1 MKRIKNIIALTIA
14 AGCIWHAKAEL
25 NVGIGSMD
33 ITPPVG
39 TELSGYTSRRV
50 SNGILDPLEAIAV
63 AFSDGTNRAVVIS
76 ADIINL
82 RAYFDL
88 YREGIA
94 ADTGLDPQAVF
105 IACTHTHTG
114 PVVCKC
120 VYGQKFNSFENA
132 SVYARSLKD
141 RLASAA
147 KLALSDLAPARLSIA
162 RGEAKGISFVRRYRM
177 KDGSC
182 RTNPGVGNPNIVAP
196 IGVADEQVQLVRI
209 DREGKDAIAIVNFQ
223 CHPDTIGGCKISAD
237 WPRVVR
243 ETVERVLDGVK
254 CVLFNGPQGDTNHI
268 CTDASKKAL
277 QKRSSNKS
285 VHKHMGRVIAGEAIG
300 LWDICE
306 PVAAGKVGFGI
317 TMASVKTNRG
327 TPEQVEKARKIMD
340 LVRAGRSNEV
350 PGKGMQHT
358 TNMAEARRIEHLAN
372 GPDYYE
378 FPLSAVTIG
387 NALAFTGF
395 PGEPFTGYGL
405 KIKEK
410 SPFTMT
416 IPVCVVNGNFGYLPT
431 ADAFKETGY
440 ETQGSFFTEGLE
452 KAMLEGHLDQLD
464 RLIERK

>member
-1 MKRIKNIIALTIA
+1 MRRIKKIITLGIV
-14 AGCIWHAKAEL
+14 AGSIFYAKAEFK
-25 NVGIGSMD
+25 VGIGSMD

-39 TELSGYTSRRV
+39 TELSGYPTRRV
-50 SNGILDPLEAIAV
+50 SNDVLDPLEAIAV
-63 AFSDGTNRAVVIS
+63 AFDDGTNRAVVIS

-94 ADTGLDPQAVF
+94 AETGLDPQAVF

-120 VYGQKFNSFENA
+120 VYGQRFNSFDNA
-132 SVYARSLKD
+132 SVYALSLKD
-141 RLASAA
+141 RLASAV
-147 KLALSDLAPARLSIA
+147 KLALSDLAPAKLSIA
-162 RGEAKGISFVRRYRM
+162 RGEAKNISFIRRYRM

-182 RTNPGVGNPNIVAP
+182 RTNPGVGNPDIVAP
-196 IGVADEQVQLVRI
+196 IGVPDEQVQLVRV
-209 DREGKDAIAIVNFQ
+209 DRSGKKSIAIVNFQ

-243 ETVERVLDGVK
+243 ETVERVLDDVK
-254 CVLFNGPQGDTNHI
+254 CIFINGPQGDSNHI
-268 CTDASKKAL
+268 CTDITKKAIVAR
-277 QKRSSNKS
+277 KKS
-285 VHKHMGRVIAGEAIG
+285 VYKHMGRVIGGEVIG

-306 PVAAGKVGFGI
+306 PVDAGKVGFGI
-317 TMASVKTNRG
+317 AIASVKTNRG
-327 TPEQVEKARKIMD
+327 TPEQVEKARTIMD

-358 TNMAEARRIEHLAN
+358 TNVAEARRIEHLAD

-387 NALAFTGF
+387 NVLAFTGF
-395 PGEPFTGYGL
+395 PGEPFTAYGL

-416 IPVCVVNGNFGYLPT
+416 IPACVVNGNFGYLPS
-431 ADAFKETGY
+431 AEAFKETGY

-452 KAMLEGHLDQLD
+452 NAILEGHLNQLN
-464 RLIERK
+464 RLIEKK

>member
-1 MKRIKNIIALTIA
+1 MNRIKKIAVLAAA
-14 AGCIWHAKAEL
+14 AGSILCAKAEFKA
-25 NVGIGSMD
+25 GIGSMD

-39 TELSGYTSRRV
+39 TGLSGYSIRRV
-50 SNGILDPLEAIAV
+50 SDGVLDPLEAIAI

-94 ADTGLDPQAVF
+94 AETGLDPQAVF

-120 VYGQKFNSFENA
+120 VYGQRFSSFDNA

-147 KLALSDLAPARLSIA
+147 KLALSDLAPAKLSMA
-162 RGEAKGISFVRRYRM
+162 RGEAKGISFIRRYRM

-182 RTNPGVGNPNIVAP
+182 RTNPGVGNPDIVEP
-196 IGVADEQVQLVRI
+196 IGVPDEQVQLVRI
-209 DREGKDAIAIVNFQ
+209 DRVGKDAIAIVNFQ

-254 CVLFNGPQGDTNHI
+254 CVLLNGPQGDTNHI
-268 CTDASKKAL
+268 CTDITKKAL
-277 QKRSSNKS
+277 QRRRANRT

-317 TMASVKTNRG
+317 AMASVKTNGG
-327 TPEQVEKARKIMD
+327 TPEQVKNARRIMD
-340 LVRAGRSNEV
+340 LVRAGRSAEV

-358 TNMAEARRIEHLAN
+358 TNVAEARRIEHLAD

-387 NALAFTGF
+387 NTLAFTGF

-405 KIKEK
+405 KIKAR
-410 SPFTMT
+410 SPFAMT

-431 ADAFKETGY
+431 AEAFKETGY

-452 KAMLEGHLDQLD
+452 KAMLEGHLDQLQ
-464 RLIERK
+464 RLIEKK

>member
-1 MKRIKNIIALTIA
+1 MRRIKKIITLGIV
-14 AGCIWHAKAEL
+14 AGSIFYAKAEFK
-25 NVGIGSMD
+25 VGIGSMD

-39 TELSGYTSRRV
+39 TELSGYSTRRV
-50 SNGILDPLEAIAV
+50 SNDVLDPLEAIAV
-63 AFSDGTNRAVVIS
+63 AFDDGTNRAVVIS

-94 ADTGLDPQAVF
+94 AETGLDPQAVF

-120 VYGQKFNSFENA
+120 IYGQRFNSFDNA
-132 SVYARSLKD
+132 SVYALSLKD
-141 RLASAA
+141 RLASAV
-147 KLALSDLAPARLSIA
+147 KLALSDLAPAKLSIA
-162 RGEAKGISFVRRYRM
+162 RGEAKNISFIRRYRM

-182 RTNPGVGNPNIVAP
+182 RTNPGVGNPDIVAP
-196 IGVADEQVQLVRI
+196 IGVPDEQVQLVRV
-209 DREGKDAIAIVNFQ
+209 DRSGKKSIAIVNFQ

-243 ETVERVLDGVK
+243 ETVERVLDDVK
-254 CVLFNGPQGDTNHI
+254 CIFINGPQGDSNHI
-268 CTDASKKAL
+268 CTDISKKAIVAR
-277 QKRSSNKS
+277 KKS
-285 VHKHMGRVIAGEAIG
+285 VYKHMGRVIGGEVIG

-306 PVAAGKVGFGI
+306 PVDAGKVGFGI
-317 TMASVKTNRG
+317 AIASVKTNRG
-327 TPEQVEKARKIMD
+327 TPEQVEKARTIMD

-358 TNMAEARRIEHLAN
+358 TNVAEARRIEHLAD

-387 NALAFTGF
+387 NVLAFTGF
-395 PGEPFTGYGL
+395 PGEPFTAYGL

-416 IPVCVVNGNFGYLPT
+416 IPACVVNGNFGYLPS
-431 ADAFKETGY
+431 AEAFKETGY

-452 KAMLEGHLDQLD
+452 NAILEGHLNQLN
-464 RLIERK
+464 RLIEKK